1 MNSWGPV
8 RVRRSLVAA
17 AFVTVGVGLP
27 SAAAAQTLYTGT
39 PTPNVG
45 RADVGARP
53 APSAAAGRILRAQAE
68 SSTSLALTGADIA
81 ELGLIGLGA
90 VTTGTVLVRRSRRT
104 T

>member
-1 MNSWGPV
+1 M
-8 RVRRSLVAA
+8 RRSLIAA

-45 RADVGARP
+45 RADVVAGP
-53 APSAAAGRILRAQAE
+53 ASSAAASRVLRTQSE

-90 VTTGTVLVRRSRRT
+90 LTTGTVLVRRSRRT